1 MQLYENSEESNKNLE
16 YKNEINE
23 KEPTKN
29 LEIVLTEDIV
39 LNTSTVYDTIKKGI
53 VLVQV
58 VYILNVMYFIFY
70 DKFTQFF

>member
-29 LEIVLTEDIV
+29 LEIVLKENIV
-39 LNTSTVYDTIKKGI
+39 LNTSTVYDTIKKG
-53 VLVQV
+53 
-58 VYILNVMYFIFY
+58 
-70 DKFTQFF
+70 K